1 MFQGNSLTSGAV
13 RVSTSRGLRAL
24 TAVTL
29 TMGLTACVDGGDFPL
44 FQAEKPTEGV
54 EDVSTRRATRL
65 IERDVE
71 APDVFQATEAGLWDG
86 RPSLGGVWVAHPDVK
101 DPERVLIRN
110 TANGKFVIG
119 ALFRRER
126 ENPGPRLQVSS
137 DTAAALGM
145 LAGAPQNLNVTALRR
160 EEVPTAP
167 EATAQALPPADKV
180 EEKALDPIA
189 SAASAID
196 KAEGKPAK
204 ETKAAAKKVSEITPA
219 AVTPLATAAETATAA
234 AATAGDPLTDANVQ
248 ATAEMAP
255 EPKKSNFFSKLFGK
269 KQPKEPA
276 APLSAMGPVDA
287 AAAPPVQTLA
297 IAPAAKATAPAKVQ
311 KASVPPASAP
321 KPPRASSLRK
331 PYLQIGIFS
340 VEQNAKNTATAM
352 RQAGM
357 IPTVRKQSSKGK
369 VFWRVLIGPANTST
383 EQASLLK
390 KVKGEGFTDAYAV
403 TN

>member
-1 MFQGNSLTSGAV
+1 MSRPVDPMHINRPGWRLWTGAAVSLALLAGCDENGQFNLPLPKPKAEASSAG
-13 RVSTSRGLRAL
+13 ST
-24 TAVTL
+24 
-29 TMGLTACVDGGDFPL
+29 
-44 FQAEKPTEGV
+44 Q
-54 EDVSTRRATRL
+54 STKL

-71 APDVFQATEAGLWDG
+71 APEIFSATEQGLWDG